1 MPDMRMNP
9 AHRNSEAKQPS
20 IFSLLKPYKGK
31 VTLLVIFALAGN
43 AVNLLIPLIVSQA
56 IDQYGRGT
64 PDLKK
69 TIIQFTGASLVIFLF
84 NYLQGIVQTYTSEK
98 AARDMRE
105 QISDKLSRQ
114 SLNYIITAN
123 PSKLLTNLTSDIDSI
138 KMFISQAFT
147 SIISSLFVIIGASI
161 LLLSINW
168 KLALTVLAII
178 PLIGG
183 AFFIMLVRVR
193 PLFKKSREVIDW
205 LNRVINESILGAM
218 LIRILNSQQT
228 EYQKF
233 MEASRTSRDLGLSIL
248 SLFAMLIPFITFVSN
263 LAILSILALGGHFV
277 ISGSMTLGE
286 IAAFYNYINIL
297 IFPIL
302 VIGFMSNMIAYAS
315 ASYQRVREVL
325 AIPDV
330 AEKGTVA
337 KEIGGQVEFENVTL
351 TYGDKTALK
360 NISFKLAA
368 GSKTAI
374 IGPTA
379 AGKTQLLYLLSGLIK
394 PQTGKIYIDDVA
406 LDDYEKNALYRQLGI
421 VFQDSVMF
429 NMTVRENITFG
440 NEINEEHLSRAIET
454 AELTSFINTLP
465 DKLDSMVSERGT
477 SLSGGQK
484 QRIMLARALALNP
497 TLLLL
502 DDFTARVDKKT
513 EQKIM
518 KNIFTNYPGIS
529 VLTVTQKIAPVE
541 HYEQII
547 LLMEGEVIAAGTH
560 KELLHT
566 SPEYVQI
573 YNSQRSTSHY
583 EVQS

>member
-1 MPDMRMNP
+1 MRKEP
-9 AHRNSEAKQPS
+9 AHNKPYESTGTS
-20 IFSLLKPYKGK
+20 IFSLLKPYKGN
-31 VTLLVIFALAGN
+31 VSVLVFFALAGN

-56 IDQYGRGT
+56 IDQYSMGN

-69 TIIQFTGASLVIFLF
+69 VIIQFVGAALLIFLF
-84 NYLQGIVQTYTSEK
+84 NYFQGLVQTYTSER

-105 QISDKLSRQ
+105 NLSGKLSRQ
-114 SLNYIITAN
+114 SFTFINKAN
-123 PSKLLTNLTSDIDSI
+123 PSKLLTNLTSDIDSV
-138 KMFISQAFT
+138 KLFISQAFS
-147 SIISSLFVIIGASI
+147 SILSSLFVIVGASI
-161 LLLSINW
+161 LLISINW
-168 KLALTVLAII
+168 RLALTVLAII

-183 AFFIMLVRVR
+183 AFYIMLLKVR
-193 PLFKKSREVIDW
+193 PLFKKSREVVDW

-218 LIRILNSQQT
+218 LIRILNSQQE
-228 EYQKF
+228 EYRKF
-233 MEASRTSRDLGLSIL
+233 LLANSTSRDLGLSIL

-263 LAILSILALGGHFV
+263 LAILSILVLGGHFV
-277 ISGSMTLGE
+277 INGSMTLGE
-286 IAAFYNYINIL
+286 IAAFNNYISIL

-302 VIGFMSNMIAYAS
+302 VIGFMSNMIAHAT
-315 ASYQRVREVL
+315 ASYQRILEVL
-325 AIPDV
+325 SAPDIP
-330 AEKGTVA
+330 EKGTVV
-337 KEIGGQVEFENVTL
+337 KKLRGKVVFENVSL
-351 TYGDKTALK
+351 FYGDKPALK
-360 NISFKLAA
+360 DINIQMQA

-379 AGKTQLLYLLSGLIK
+379 AGKTQLLYLLAGLIK
-394 PQTGKIYIDDVA
+394 PTSGQIVIDDVP
-406 LDDYEKNALYRQLGI
+406 LDDYEKNSLYRQLGI
-421 VFQDSVMF
+421 VFQDSVIF

-440 NEINEEHLSRAIET
+440 NEINQKDLAKAIEA
-454 AELTSFINTLP
+454 AELTLFTNTLT
-465 DKLDSMVSERGT
+465 DQLNTMVSERGT

-497 TLLLL
+497 ALLLL
-502 DDFTARVDKKT
+502 DDFTARVDKRT

-518 KNIFTNYPGIS
+518 GNIATGYPDLTVI
-529 VLTVTQKIAPVE
+529 TVTQKIAPVE

>member
-1 MPDMRMNP
+1 MRKESAPKTAPKPDN
-9 AHRNSEAKQPS
+9 AS
-20 IFSLLKPYKGK
+20 IFGLLKPYKSH
-31 VTLLVIFALAGN
+31 VSILVLFALAGN
-43 AVNLLIPLIVSQA
+43 AVNLLIPLIVSRG
-56 IDQYGRGT
+56 IDHYSQGH
-64 PDLKK
+64 PDLKQI
-69 TIIQFTGASLVIFLF
+69 IIQFTGAALVIFLF
-84 NYLQGIVQTYTSEK
+84 NYLQGLVQTYTSEK
-98 AARDMRE
+98 AAKDMRE
-105 QISDKLSRQ
+105 RLSDKLSRQ
-114 SLNYIITAN
+114 SYTYIIHAN

-147 SIISSLFVIIGASI
+147 SIISSLFVIAGASI
-161 LLLSINW
+161 LLITINW
-168 KLALTVLAII
+168 KLAITVLAII

-183 AFFIMLVRVR
+183 AFYITLLKVR
-193 PLFKKSREVIDW
+193 PLFKKSREVVDW

-218 LIRILNSQQT
+218 LIRILNSQQE
-228 EYQKF
+228 EYRKF
-233 MEASRTSRDLGLSIL
+233 MEANRTSRDLGLSIL
-248 SLFAMLIPFITFVSN
+248 LLFAMLIPFITFVAN
-263 LAILSILALGGHFV
+263 LSILSILALGGHYV
-277 ISGSMTLGE
+277 INGTMTLGE
-286 IAAFYNYINIL
+286 MAAFSNYISIL

-302 VIGFMSNMIAYAS
+302 IIGFMSNMIAHAN
-315 ASYQRVREVL
+315 ASYQRIKEVL
-325 AIPDV
+325 NTPDIP
-330 AEKGTVA
+330 ERGTVV
-337 KEIGGQVEFENVTL
+337 KKLNGQVVFDNVSL
-351 TYGDKTALK
+351 FYGDRPALK
-360 NISFKLAA
+360 NINLRLPS

-379 AGKTQLLYLLSGLIK
+379 AGKTQLLFLLSGLIK
-394 PQTGKIYIDDVA
+394 PQSGNIYIDDVL
-406 LDDYEKNALYRQLGI
+406 LDDYDKNSLYRQLGI

-440 NEINEEHLSRAIET
+440 NDISEAHLARAIET
-454 AELTSFINTLP
+454 AELAPFTNTLSN
-465 DKLDSMVSERGT
+465 KLDTMVSERGT

-497 TLLLL
+497 ALLLL
-502 DDFTARVDKKT
+502 DDFTARVDKRT

-518 KNIFTNYPGIS
+518 KNIYIGYPEMT

-547 LLMEGEVIAAGTH
+547 LLMEGEVIASGKH